1 MIINYHL
8 YLYVTCRRGIFTVG
22 GNNDKTKVKS
32 LEDVAA
38 AIKNEVFQNIV
49 VVAGAG
55 ISTPSGIPDFR
66 QGHPQLMLFGLFGVY
81 CSFFKTDSRIGS
93 STGYCIQVTA
103 KACEPLVFY
112 NILLI
117 YGFNYTQKMIG
128 EKYCLFNIVCISLS
142 HKRSFLTTML
152 TI

>member
-1 MIINYHL
+1 M
-8 YLYVTCRRGIFTVG
+8 TCRRGIFTVG

-66 QGHPQLMLFGLFGVY
+66 
-81 CSFFKTDSRIGS
+81 
-93 STGYCIQVTA
+93 
-103 KACEPLVFY
+103 
-112 NILLI
+112 
-117 YGFNYTQKMIG
+117 
-128 EKYCLFNIVCISLS
+128 
-142 HKRSFLTTML
+142 
-152 TI
+152 

>member
-1 MIINYHL
+1 MIRFIMTAVSKAKPLPLGSGSGLKGQRSHL
-8 YLYVTCRRGIFTVG
+8 RNFQSQSSPVYKLQSESANGTRGVRNNRVKERRGIFTVG

-66 QGHPQLMLFGLFGVY
+66 FIYSLWYSGLLVLV
-81 CSFFKTDSRIGS
+81 SMTTSS
-93 STGYCIQVTA
+93 ST
-103 KACEPLVFY
+103 ESP
-112 NILLI
+112 
-117 YGFNYTQKMIG
+117 TQKP
-128 EKYCLFNIVCISLS
+128 SL
-142 HKRSFLTTML
+142 T
-152 TI
+152 